1 MVTSPVISPTSWNS
15 SYISLYFWLERA
27 LMGLVKI
34 TLCFSLRASAMAYLQ
49 GGYKRKPGEITP
61 TYSQQS
67 AAELTVKLQ
76 MSTQCTAMPHLLGIL
91 TQHRRSCQPRCGQK
105 RARTRCCQYTRWPH
119 AEMGPEQTG
128 TPARQERQVKT
139 KEKQLIIRSDHRH

>member
-34 TLCFSLRASAMAYLQ
+34 TLCFSLRASAMAYLH
-49 GGYKRKPGEITP
+49 GGCKSKPGEINP
-61 TYSQQS
+61 IHSQQS
-67 AAELTVKLQ
+67 AAELTL
-76 MSTQCTAMPHLLGIL
+76 HLVEIL
-91 TQHRRSCQPRCGQK
+91 TQHRRSFQPRCGQR
-105 RARTRCCQYTRWPH
+105 RAQTHCCRYTRWPH

-128 TPARQERQVKT
+128 TPARQERQIKT
-139 KEKQLIIRSDHRH
+139 KERQLIIRNNYLH